1 MLVHPNTGRLQ
12 CLKQRLAELQ
22 GIAVKRVGITY
33 TLVIA
38 RGLKATPHRLDINVL
53 KDLTVMHRAMLTELA

>member
-1 MLVHPNTGRLQ
+1 MLVHSHTGRLQ
-12 CLKQRLAELQ
+12 CVEQRLAELQ

-38 RGLKATPHRLDINVL
+38 RGLKAAPHRLDINIL
-53 KDLTVMHRAMLTELA
+53 KDLTVVHRAMLTELA